1 MSTDT
6 ALHALLTALFMLG
19 VGAPFLISACRPQP
33 RPARALRVGLGVLV
47 MAASLASD
55 PLSVALLH
63 VDGVMAMAGCGS

>member
-1 MSTDT
+1 MDT
-6 ALHALLTALFMLG
+6 ALHGFLTALFMLG

-33 RPARALRVGLGVLV
+33 RAARALRVGLGALV
-47 MAASLASD
+47 MVASLAAD